1 MAQICFEKSAPGVLC
16 PKTDDIPTTTDRTPV
31 IIDKAVFDVR
41 IRIEKGT
48 QNWFNHQ
55 SMSSKA

>member
-1 MAQICFEKSAPGVLC
+1 MAQICFIRPAPGVEC
-16 PKTDDIPTTTDRTPV
+16 PTTDDIPATTDRTPV